1 MRFGAYPAGEAEGA
15 QRIGIQI
22 GPDRPGKHLPVCGV
36 GGQRHVGRRVD
47 EVGVAHMP
55 FAVVVGVVSSG
66 LEPVAQR
73 RYLSWS

>member
-1 MRFGAYPAGEAEGA
+1 MGFGAYPAGKAEGA
-15 QRIGIQI
+15 QRIGLQI
-22 GPDRPGKHLPVCGV
+22 GPDRPGEHLPAGGV
-36 GGQRHVGRRVD
+36 GGQRTAGRRVD